1 MSVDVTLFEGTLP
14 SLLECPCI
22 LLLFSTLFNFI
33 FSPFH
38 LLVHLWS
45 PLVSKL
51 CGLHFQIV
59 QPPQPTPPPPPKKK
73 TQNSVQIIRGFRPFK
88 QPTRHLNHFYI
99 FYHMIFKAK
108 WNKFWR
114 LMILILWTNSVT
126 LFSLYFWLKTFHK
139 HNISLISK
147 IGW

>member
-59 QPPQPTPPPPPKKK
+59 QPPQPTPPPPPQKKK
-73 TQNSVQIIRGFRPFK
+73 
-88 QPTRHLNHFYI
+88 LE
-99 FYHMIFKAK
+99 
-108 WNKFWR
+108 
-114 LMILILWTNSVT
+114 T
-126 LFSLYFWLKTFHK
+126 LFKLLEDFVLSNNQFSTYQHV
-139 HNISLISK
+139 I
-147 IGW
+147 

>member
-1 MSVDVTLFEGTLP
+1 MSVDVTLFEGKLP

-59 QPPQPTPPPPPKKK
+59 QPPQPTPPPPPPQKK
-73 TQNSVQIIRGFRPFK
+73 NSKLCSNYQRISSFQTTNLVPTNTSFKPFLYLL
-88 QPTRHLNHFYI
+88 PHDV
-99 FYHMIFKAK
+99 FKAK

-126 LFSLYFWLKTFHK
+126 LFSLFLVENFSQTQY
-139 HNISLISK
+139 
-147 IGW
+147 